1 MNVIV
6 ANEQQNQLSNL
17 DIDIIKSISGVYE
30 AYEIVEMFKNFFFN
44 MMILDVTALK
54 NYKDI
59 RTYEVLA
66 SGLEPSKI
74 IFLLPEGSEITTPN
88 FLSHLISLKIYNFT
102 TNVNGIN
109 YLLKKRNTLK
119 DVEQIVKMANMKDS
133 SDTGA
138 AVATISKNN
147 SNKVIHILGI
157 KNITDGA
164 GATTFIYLL
173 KKELSLIYGKENI
186 VAIEIDKNDFKLFV
200 EKNMYSTDH
209 DNLNNLLSKF
219 SSSKVILV
227 DLNNYTDESFCNDII
242 YLIEPSTIKLN
253 RLVRK
258 DRHIFTRL
266 VNKKVVLNKSLLL
279 NNDIYDFESEAGIK
293 VFYNMPPLDER
304 KRNSIV
310 HDFLNKLGY
319 FEEDHENNNSSKIF
333 GLFRR

>member
-138 AVATISKNN
+138 AVATI
-147 SNKVIHILGI
+147 
-157 KNITDGA
+157 
-164 GATTFIYLL
+164 
-173 KKELSLIYGKENI
+173 
-186 VAIEIDKNDFKLFV
+186 
-200 EKNMYSTDH
+200 
-209 DNLNNLLSKF
+209 
-219 SSSKVILV
+219 
-227 DLNNYTDESFCNDII
+227 
-242 YLIEPSTIKLN
+242 
-253 RLVRK
+253 
-258 DRHIFTRL
+258 
-266 VNKKVVLNKSLLL
+266 
-279 NNDIYDFESEAGIK
+279 
-293 VFYNMPPLDER
+293 
-304 KRNSIV
+304 
-310 HDFLNKLGY
+310 
-319 FEEDHENNNSSKIF
+319 
-333 GLFRR
+333 